1 MLIKCIAID
10 DEPLALLKLEGFIHK
25 IRDLEL
31 IRTFDNAIEAIGWLK
46 ENSVDLIFL
55 DIQMEQLTGIQ
66 FIEAIRSDARI
77 ILTTAFDQYALKG
90 YELNVTD
97 YLLKPYSFQ
106 RFLQSVNKVMEYFA
120 KRPESHQSI
129 SDNDSFIFIK
139 TEYRLE
145 RVDFDDI
152 IYIEGMKDYLRI
164 FCTDKKIMT
173 LQNFAKMEESLPAKK
188 FCRVHKSF
196 IVAIDKIKSVERG
209 VIIIAD
215 RRIPVSNTY
224 KENFFSKIKQ

>member
-10 DEPLALLKLEGFIHK
+10 DEPLALSKLVGFIDK
-25 IRDLEL
+25 IQDLEL

-46 ENSVDLIFL
+46 ENSADLIFL

-66 FIEAIRSDARI
+66 FIETTGSNARI
-77 ILTTAFDQYALKG
+77 ILTTAYDQYALKG

-106 RFLQSVNKVMEYFA
+106 RFLQAVNKVMDYFA
-120 KRPESHQSI
+120 KKPENHKITSE
-129 SDNDSFIFIK
+129 SDSYIFIK

-145 RVDFDDI
+145 RVDIDDI
-152 IYIEGMKDYLRI
+152 LYIEGMKDYLRI

-173 LQNFAKMEESLPAKK
+173 LQSFTKMEESLPANR

-196 IVAIDKIKSVERG
+196 IVALDKIKSVERG
-209 VIIIAD
+209 VIVIAD

-224 KENFFSKIKQ
+224 KESFFAKIKN